1 MARQNAARNPRRTSS
16 TAAALMIGVAMIGMV
31 TVVGQSLRT
40 TFLSTLSSGISADFF
55 IQPNSPGSPFS
66 PAAVESLQSL
76 DFVEAATG
84 FRQGEMQST
93 AKPKRLRE
101 LRFLSS
107 ASSSTWK

>member
-1 MARQNAARNPRRTSS
+1 
-16 TAAALMIGVAMIGMV
+16 MIGVAMIGMV

-84 FRQGEMQST
+84 FRQGEMQVDGEDV
-93 AKPKRLRE
+93 KVRLQGRSF
-101 LRFLSS
+101 RKHLSHKQRS
-107 ASSSTWK
+107 HS